1 MTEYRL
7 VFGVLG
13 IIFDEDSE
21 AEARRQFDLLV
32 KKSQNARS
40 AEAGTSVTLFKN
52 CEILREYRPPEV

>member
-32 KKSQNARS
+32 KKSQNAQS
-40 AEAGTSVTLFKN
+40 TEVGTSVTLFKN
-52 CEILREYRPPEV
+52 CEIIREYRPPEV